1 MYSCFQGEWKAKQV
15 PNPNYKGKWVH
26 PETDNPEYSLDPN
39 LYQHTNIGA
48 IGFDLW
54 QVKSG
59 TIFDN
64 ILITDDP
71 KHAEEIGNETWGKTK
86 VRLLVQ

>member
-1 MYSCFQGEWKAKQV
+1 MHK
-15 PNPNYKGKWVH
+15 
-26 PETDNPEYSLDPN
+26 DL
-39 LYQHTNIGA
+39 GA

-64 ILITDDP
+64 ILIADSEDDA
-71 KHAEEIGNETWGKTK
+71 KEHADETWGKTK
-86 VRLLVQ
+86 VRLMPLVITDD